1 MTNITAKYN
10 TNDNTSYYTRTKIGP
25 KAKLIFDY
33 VEILKP
39 KILLDIGCNN
49 GNISYP
55 IQKNLGVE
63 VLGIDDSPNLK
74 LPSDYKFEQCNIIN
88 YNKVYFNDVTLFL
101 SLYHH
106 IYGAYNQEVAD
117 DLFYSLLLKSK
128 KLIFDSGNMS
138 EKGRTRNTWYKEL
151 AKNFHT
157 EKELFDHF
165 GLPYYKLGEWH
176 TGGGVRSIVVFDKKD
191 FDSSVEEI
199 DSFRRYVGS
208 AYQRKGLVALKDQT
222 NIKKHDGKRPRGA
235 VLDVQTIFYKLKL
248 NNKEFFAKNR
258 VECTEKKPMNTLEKT
273 NIILVYNEIDST
285 QLLKFYGI
293 SEKYGFIYEWCPQ
306 FQYIKRT
313 KLKLKDKTLRDV
325 DIIQIN
331 GQNKYIDF
339 YC

>member
-1 MTNITAKYN
+1 MTNIIAKYN
-10 TNDNTSYYTRTKIGP
+10 TTDNTSYYTRTNIGS

-33 VEILKP
+33 VKTLKP

-55 IQKNLGVE
+55 IQKNLGIE
-63 VLGIDDSPNLK
+63 VLGIDDSPDLK
-74 LPSDYKFEQCNIIN
+74 LPLDYKFEKCNILN
-88 YNKVYFNDVTLFL
+88 YNKVFFNDVTLFL

-117 DLFYSLLLKSK
+117 DLFYSLLLKSE
-128 KLIFDSGNMS
+128 KLIFDSGNVS
-138 EKGRTRNTWYKEL
+138 ERNRAHSVWYKEL
-151 AKNFHT
+151 IKNFHT
-157 EKELFDHF
+157 EKELLDHF

-208 AYQRKGLVALKDQT
+208 AYQSKGLIALKDQT
-222 NIKKHDGKRPRGA
+222 NIKKHDGKRVRGA

-258 VECTEKKPMNTLEKT
+258 IKPENIQNMNNSEKV
-273 NIILVYNEIDST
+273 NIILVYNEIDPA
-285 QLLKFYGI
+285 QLIKFYGI

-306 FQYIKRT
+306 FKYVKKT
-313 KLKLKDKTLRDV
+313 KLKLKDKTLKDV

-339 YC
+339 LC